1 MFRPCPC
8 PAQISVVL
16 MGVGVNFV
24 RTQALAMP
32 NARALSP
39 RKADANSCRPD
50 LRSRHPLLSSLN
62 RDATG
67 RYSPPN
73 SDAPGV
79 RPAGGHDLNPRR
91 RCYAD
96 VDLQAD
102 TMTPS

>member
-1 MFRPCPC
+1 VAA
-8 PAQISVVL
+8 AQISVVL

-24 RTQALAMP
+24 RTQAFAMP

-50 LRSRHPLLSSLN
+50 LPQPPPAPLVLN

-67 RYSPPN
+67 RLLASEF
-73 SDAPGV
+73 
-79 RPAGGHDLNPRR
+79 RRAGRTPCGCHDLNPRR